1 MSSERVEW
9 VEIIEPKTKEH
20 MYANLTTG
28 ECVWD
33 PPEGVKVK
41 RTDSS
46 QWWELFDI
54 NTHRFYYY
62 NASTQSTVWHRP
74 TDCDI
79 IPLAKL
85 QTLKQNTDPHKRRES
100 STQTNQAAP
109 QAPSIEPVSSN
120 GNSTAASASKLSI
133 SSAKNIG
140 LSQTS
145 PVRTRRSHYH
155 HRNSGESRRG
165 RLSED
170 GSAQCRHTDSGR
182 CSDTSSGASSAH
194 HTRKQVHGTPLSQAG

>member
-62 NASTQSTVWHRP
+62 NASTQTTVWHRP

-85 QTLKQNTDPHKRRES
+85 QTLKQNTDPQKRRET
-100 STQTNQAAP
+100 STQTNQTAT
-109 QAPSIEPVSSN
+109 QVYYIDNYLCREIYLCSLFVVYSSTSLTFFVIIIFN
-120 GNSTAASASKLSI
+120 LRKYDYINSFPLIILHIYK
-133 SSAKNIG
+133 
-140 LSQTS
+140 QTF
-145 PVRTRRSHYH
+145 
-155 HRNSGESRRG
+155 ES
-165 RLSED
+165 L
-170 GSAQCRHTDSGR
+170 
-182 CSDTSSGASSAH
+182 
-194 HTRKQVHGTPLSQAG
+194 